1 MKTTIDKDKSS
12 FWSLFILVLF
22 LVTLIGWG
30 GGCADNGDPAPAN
43 TEPVASDGA
52 LVFQYPPVD
61 LDKVEFIQP
70 MGGMFGNHVT
80 PIDHQYYVAS
90 DFGAANE
97 MEIEVYSPAGGT
109 ITSIQHMG
117 SFNAAYQDY
126 RLVIQHTEAVSSVF
140 IHIDNLSEKIMAFAP
155 TDGGYVNTNIAV
167 VSGEVIGN
175 YTGSID
181 YNVVDNNITLTGFV
195 VPESYVAESWKIHT
209 PDPFDYFSESIK
221 AVLIAKSLR
230 TDAPLGG
237 KIDYDIDGRMVGNW
251 FLEGTNGYAGLDT
264 ENYWLGHL
272 ALAYDWI
279 DPDHIIVSFGD
290 FNDEEKQFGVSSNAP
305 DPAEV
310 SVATGLVM
318 YELTSYDYY
327 NGAEVW
333 DRSTLIQGL
342 NVQNYNDVQGVVL
355 FQLIED
361 RRLKVEIFPGQ
372 TAQTVTAFTENALF
386 YVR

>member
-22 LVTLIGWG
+22 LVTLIGCG
-30 GGCADNGDPAPAN
+30 GGDGDNGDAAPAN
-43 TEPVASDGA
+43 TEP

-97 MEIEVYSPAGGT
+97 MEIDVYSPAGGT

-155 TDGGYVNTNIAV
+155 TEGGYVNTNIAV

-175 YTGSID
+175 YTGSVD

-195 VPESYVAESWKIHT
+195 VPESYVAESWKRPIPRT
-209 PDPFDYFSESIK
+209 LLIISQSPSRPF
-221 AVLIAKSLR
+221 
-230 TDAPLGG
+230 
-237 KIDYDIDGRMVGNW
+237 
-251 FLEGTNGYAGLDT
+251 
-264 ENYWLGHL
+264 
-272 ALAYDWI
+272 
-279 DPDHIIVSFGD
+279 
-290 FNDEEKQFGVSSNAP
+290 SS
-305 DPAEV
+305 
-310 SVATGLVM
+310 
-318 YELTSYDYY
+318 
-327 NGAEVW
+327 
-333 DRSTLIQGL
+333 
-342 NVQNYNDVQGVVL
+342 
-355 FQLIED
+355 
-361 RRLKVEIFPGQ
+361 LKVCGPMPPLAGKLIMTLMEEWWAIGSWKE
-372 TAQTVTAFTENALF
+372 QTVMPDSIPEIIG
-386 YVR
+386 

>member
-22 LVTLIGWG
+22 LVTLIGCG
-30 GGCADNGDPAPAN
+30 GEGSDSGDPAPAN
-43 TEPVASDGA
+43 TEPVASDEP

-70 MGGMFGNHVT
+70 MGGMFGSHVT

-175 YTGSID
+175 YTGSVD
-181 YNVVDNNITLTGFV
+181 YNVVDNDITLTGFV
-195 VPESYVAESWKIHT
+195 VPESYVAESWKTHT

-264 ENYWLGHL
+264 GNYWLGHL
-272 ALAYDWI
+272 ALAYDSI
-279 DPDHIIVSFGD
+279 DLDHIIVSFGD

-310 SVATGLVM
+310 SVATGLVK

-342 NVQNYNDVQGVVL
+342 NVQNYNSVQGVVL